1 MKKNTF
7 LLGTAFLVLQLVLTG
22 CAGTSKVAD
31 ANEPTDIRWLTNRL
45 HDEGVFVVERGS
57 ANPAV
62 AAARSSRLVLNQR
75 DVLDVYE
82 FGQPD
87 RARVIATDFA
97 ALYPQNDV
105 FLKDTLV
112 VVRYSQR
119 DAGLN
124 QVLYQLL
131 GVAI

>member
-7 LLGTAFLVLQLVLTG
+7 FLGAAFLVLQLVLTG

-57 ANPAV
+57 PNPTIASDK
-62 AAARSSRLVLNQR
+62 SSRLVLNQR
-75 DVLDVYE
+75 EVLDVYE

-87 RARVIATDFA
+87 RARIMATDFA
-97 ALYPQNDV
+97 AYNPQNDV
-105 FLKDTLV
+105 FLKDSLV
-112 VVRYSQR
+112 VVRYSRR
-119 DAGLN
+119 DTGLN

-131 GVAI
+131 GAAI